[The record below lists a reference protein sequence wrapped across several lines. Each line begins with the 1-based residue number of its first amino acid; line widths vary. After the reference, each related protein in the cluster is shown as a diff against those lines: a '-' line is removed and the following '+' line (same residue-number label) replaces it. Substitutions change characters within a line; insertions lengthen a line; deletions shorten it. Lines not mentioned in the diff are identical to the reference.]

1 MQIYTADYWID
12 KLKLQ
17 AHPEGG
23 YYRQVYVST
32 ETIPGNALPG
42 RFTGDRPFST
52 SIFFLLKSKEVSLF
66 HRVKSDE
73 IWHYY
78 TGSSL
83 VLSTLEKD
91 AGLQQYILG
100 PDPEN
105 NQDFQRTIS
114 AGSWMAAE
122 VIDSNSFTL
131 VGCTVA
137 PGFVFEDFELA
148 AREKLLVEFPAHR
161 DLITKFTTG

>member
-32 ETIPGNALPG
+32 ETIPGTALPG
-42 RFTGDRPFST
+42 RFAGDRPFST

-91 AGLQQYILG
+91 AGLQQYVLG

-105 NQDFQRTIS
+105 NQDFQRIIS

-122 VIDSNSFTL
+122 VIGSNSFTL

-148 AREKLLVEFPAHR
+148 PREKLLVEFPAHR